1 MLLILP
7 ELLVKPK
14 LGLGADGMGWRRSPP
29 GNEGD
34 LGVCSGAL
42 LKEGVA
48 GVYRSRV
55 GGIGNVVDRRAC
67 AMPGVEVLLAHRQ

>member
-1 MLLILP
+1 MFCCCLEEYEESILLMLLILP
-7 ELLVKPK
+7 EWLVKPK

-48 GVYRSRV
+48 GV
-55 GGIGNVVDRRAC
+55 
-67 AMPGVEVLLAHRQ
+67 